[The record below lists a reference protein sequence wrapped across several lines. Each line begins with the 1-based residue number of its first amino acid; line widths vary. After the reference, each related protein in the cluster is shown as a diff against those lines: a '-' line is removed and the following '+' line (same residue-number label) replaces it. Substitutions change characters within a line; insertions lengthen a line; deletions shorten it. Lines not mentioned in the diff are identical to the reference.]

1 MTKKFVYSFICIS
14 KYILTTKKNHF
25 LLYPLVAYLRRNN
38 EITLNSD
45 RIVPMLS
52 RNSPQ
57 HQCRSKSY
65 IINQDNDFSKRI
77 TKNHTEFTSSSGQI
91 FTFKVDIHNTFSGTS
106 KNYRKLSRL
115 FSEHSLD
122 LDSEQR
128 ILQYIPLTPKWPC
141 VLLVIG
147 IP

>member
-1 MTKKFVYSFICIS
+1 MWQKVRIFIYL
-14 KYILTTKKNHF
+14 YIKVHFNHKKNHF

-45 RIVPMLS
+45 RIVTMLS